1 MSKNEDLKGSNN
13 ILHTKPKD
21 TEICVKKE
29 TIQTDVYSLK
39 RYWMFIN
46 LRTNVLAVLLHLKVG
61 WFNADTV

>member
-21 TEICVKKE
+21 TEICLKKE

-39 RYWMFIN
+39 RYWMFIY
-46 LRTNVLAVLLHLKVG
+46 LRTNVLAVVLHLKVG
-61 WFNADTV
+61 WFIVDTF